1 MPPSP
6 RVLDFVPLLMV
17 SEYLLRTAQETQTLR
32 PANKKTLTSNGASV
46 NGARMAGDER
56 RLQILRIA
64 MRLFSQRG
72 FGGTT
77 TKEIALAAGVSEA
90 MVFRHFATK
99 KELYSA
105 ILDHKA
111 CIHDTMDPI
120 QVVAEAIAR
129 KDDQAVFAG
138 LALDALDRHDCDPEF
153 HRLLLHSALEEHEL
167 AQMFWEKF
175 VTRVYRILGSYI
187 RERQR
192 DGAIIDVEPLV
203 VVRAFVGMVIH
214 HSLNN
219 NLWDRK
225 RILLKISNEVAAR
238 EFANILMHGIAC
250 GNGRRVPGSRTTVK
264 SAGKSG
270 AAGKSV
276 NGCRSGL
283 TRKSVI
289 KTAAK
294 GDSKRKR
301 LVK

>member
-1 MPPSP
+1 
-6 RVLDFVPLLMV
+6 VV
-17 SEYLLRTAQETQTLR
+17 SEYLLRAARETKPLG
-32 PANKKTLTSNGASV
+32 PANKKTLTGNGASV

-111 CIHDTMDPI
+111 CLHDTMDPI

-129 KDDQAVFAG
+129 KDDRAVFAG
-138 LALDALDRHDCDPEF
+138 LALDALNRHDCDPEF

-167 AQMFWEKF
+167 AQMFWQKF

-192 DGAIIDVEPLV
+192 DGAIVDIEPLV
-203 VVRAFVGMVIH
+203 IVRAFVGMVIH

-225 RILLKISNEVAAR
+225 RTLLKISNQVAAR

-250 GNGRRVPGSRTTVK
+250 GHERRAPVSRAAFKSSGKGASVGKSVSGRRNGQTRTTVIR
-264 SAGKSG
+264 
-270 AAGKSV
+270 
-276 NGCRSGL
+276 N
-283 TRKSVI
+283 
-289 KTAAK
+289 AAK
-294 GDSKRKR
+294 GNSKRKR
-301 LVK
+301 LAK

>member
-1 MPPSP
+1 VN
-6 RVLDFVPLLMV
+6 R
-17 SEYLLRTAQETQTLR
+17 
-32 PANKKTLTSNGASV
+32 KTLPNKGATSNG
-46 NGARMAGDER
+46 GRMAGDER

-77 TKEIALAAGVSEA
+77 TKEIAREAGVSEA

-111 CIHDTMDPI
+111 CLHDTMDPV

-129 KDDQAVFAG
+129 KDDRAVFEG
-138 LALDALDRHDCDPEF
+138 LALDALNRHDCDPEF

-175 VTRVYRILGSYI
+175 VTRVYRILGDYI

-192 DGAIIDVEPLV
+192 EGAIVDVEPLV
-203 VVRAFVGMVIH
+203 IVRAFVGMVIH

-225 RILLKISNEVAAR
+225 RTLLKISNQMAAR
-238 EFANILMHGIAC
+238 EFATILMHGVA
-250 GNGRRVPGSRTTVK
+250 GGNGARLKSRNKRRAAAMAVNGRRNGPTRNPVGR
-264 SAGKSG
+264 
-270 AAGKSV
+270 SV
-276 NGCRSGL
+276 
-283 TRKSVI
+283 
-289 KTAAK
+289 AK
-294 GDSKRKR
+294 EKSKRKR
-301 LVK
+301 LGK

>member
-1 MPPSP
+1 LP
-6 RVLDFVPLLMV
+6 
-17 SEYLLRTAQETQTLR
+17 TLSKGTL
-32 PANKKTLTSNGASV
+32 ANNGATV

-72 FGGTT
+72 FGGAT
-77 TKEIALAAGVSEA
+77 TKEIAVAAGVSEA

-111 CIHDTMDPI
+111 CLHESMDPL

-129 KDDQAVFAG
+129 KDDRAVFEG
-138 LALDALDRHDCDPEF
+138 LALDALNQHDCDPEF

-175 VTRVYRILGSYI
+175 VTRVYRILGDYI

-192 DGAIIDVEPLV
+192 DGAIINVEPLV
-203 VVRAFVGMVIH
+203 IVRAFVGMVIH

-225 RILLKISNEVAAR
+225 RSLLKISNEVVAR
-238 EFANILMHGIAC
+238 EFAGILL
-250 GNGRRVPGSRTTVK
+250 NGVATKGEVEAHAPRRSFK
-264 SAGKSG
+264 SAGK
-270 AAGKSV
+270 KSDAKITT
-276 NGCRSGL
+276 NGRGNGSHRSAV
-283 TRKSVI
+283 REN
-289 KTAAK
+289 
-294 GDSKRKR
+294 SKRKR
-301 LVK
+301 SGR